1 MSLNALYA
9 IIDRVYVGHG
19 CGQDAMAGI
28 TLAFPIMMLFGA
40 FGVFVGAGHAALLSI
55 KLGEGD
61 RTACEKIL
69 GELVAFKLAFFCVL
83 PPLVFLFLDPILR
96 ATGGDGVTPGA
107 LEQAKVYLRIVL
119 FSHVFSHLA
128 YGLSATMRSE
138 GAVVPSMMC
147 MVVGFGVN
155 LVLDPIFIFGCG
167 MGVAGAAWAT
177 VIAMLVS
184 CLWAFAYYRPGHSA
198 VRLRLR
204 RIGFYRAY
212 AGRAA
217 GIGLSPAL
225 QQLMGSLINVS
236 MQIAFAKWAVDRA
249 SATTQIASLGVFQ
262 MVMMLFFMPIL
273 GVQQGLAPIIGY
285 CWGAR
290 SYARVRRVLLLGLAV
305 TTACCTFAALAQVL
319 VPEPIVRIFTDGAD
333 RAFLALAAGVL
344 DFDATLTVLEARGRF
359 MQEACEATPS
369 GMIAIVGASPAQLDE
384 LCAKTGCT
392 PANINSAAQVVLSG
406 DKAQIAAAA
415 ATAKELGIKRAIPL
429 ATAGAFHSKFMQPA
443 REKLAPVLD
452 GITFHAPKIP
462 VISNVTGRV
471 HSSNPAE
478 IKDVMLRQVTE
489 TTRWADDIAA
499 AKELGCTRFI
509 EFGPGKVL
517 SGLIK
522 KIDAALTTLNV
533 SDLATL
539 DATVSAL

>member
-1 MSLNALYA
+1 MSDCCVFAGQGAQVPGMGRDFAEADATAMELFDKANAVLGFDLKTVCFEGPAEALTKSNVCQPAIFVTSYA
-9 IIDRVYVGHG
+9 AYLALQKRR
-19 CGQDAMAGI
+19 ATPFAAAAG
-28 TLAFPIMMLFGA
+28 
-40 FGVFVGAGHAALLSI
+40 LS
-55 KLGEGD
+55 LGEW
-61 RTACEKIL
+61 
-69 GELVAFKLAFFCVL
+69 
-83 PPLVFLFLDPILR
+83 
-96 ATGGDGVTPGA
+96 GA
-107 LEQAKVYLRIVL
+107 L
-119 FSHVFSHLA
+119 
-128 YGLSATMRSE
+128 
-138 GAVVPSMMC
+138 C
-147 MVVGFGVN
+147 
-155 LVLDPIFIFGCG
+155 
-167 MGVAGAAWAT
+167 
-177 VIAMLVS
+177 
-184 CLWAFAYYRPGHSA
+184 
-198 VRLRLR
+198 
-204 RIGFYRAY
+204 
-212 AGRAA
+212 
-217 GIGLSPAL
+217 
-225 QQLMGSLINVS
+225 
-236 MQIAFAKWAVDRA
+236 
-249 SATTQIASLGVFQ
+249 
-262 MVMMLFFMPIL
+262 
-273 GVQQGLAPIIGY
+273 
-285 CWGAR
+285 
-290 SYARVRRVLLLGLAV
+290 
-305 TTACCTFAALAQVL
+305 
-319 VPEPIVRIFTDGAD
+319 
-333 RAFLALAAGVL
+333 AAGVL

-392 PANINSAAQVVLSG
+392 LANINSAAQVVLSG

-471 HSSNPAE
+471 HSADPAE

-499 AKELGCTRFI
+499 AKALGCTRFI

>member
-1 MSLNALYA
+1 MSKCCIFAGQGAQVPGMGKDFAEADSEIMGFFDKANAVLGFDLKKICFEGPAEELTKSNVCQPAIFVTSYA
-9 IIDRVYVGHG
+9 AYATLQKRRPTDFA
-19 CGQDAMAGI
+19 CAAG
-28 TLAFPIMMLFGA
+28 
-40 FGVFVGAGHAALLSI
+40 LS
-55 KLGEGD
+55 LGEW
-61 RTACEKIL
+61 
-69 GELVAFKLAFFCVL
+69 
-83 PPLVFLFLDPILR
+83 
-96 ATGGDGVTPGA
+96 GA
-107 LEQAKVYLRIVL
+107 L
-119 FSHVFSHLA
+119 
-128 YGLSATMRSE
+128 
-138 GAVVPSMMC
+138 C
-147 MVVGFGVN
+147 
-155 LVLDPIFIFGCG
+155 
-167 MGVAGAAWAT
+167 
-177 VIAMLVS
+177 
-184 CLWAFAYYRPGHSA
+184 
-198 VRLRLR
+198 
-204 RIGFYRAY
+204 
-212 AGRAA
+212 
-217 GIGLSPAL
+217 
-225 QQLMGSLINVS
+225 
-236 MQIAFAKWAVDRA
+236 
-249 SATTQIASLGVFQ
+249 
-262 MVMMLFFMPIL
+262 
-273 GVQQGLAPIIGY
+273 
-285 CWGAR
+285 
-290 SYARVRRVLLLGLAV
+290 
-305 TTACCTFAALAQVL
+305 
-319 VPEPIVRIFTDGAD
+319 
-333 RAFLALAAGVL
+333 AAGVL

-406 DKAQIAAAA
+406 DKAQIATAA

-471 HSSNPAE
+471 HSSDPAE

>member
-1 MSLNALYA
+1 MLDCCVFAGQGAQVPGMGRDFAEADATAMKLFDKANAVLGFDLKTVCFEGPAEALTKSNVCQPAIFVTSYA
-9 IIDRVYVGHG
+9 AYLALQKRR
-19 CGQDAMAGI
+19 ATPFAAAAG
-28 TLAFPIMMLFGA
+28 
-40 FGVFVGAGHAALLSI
+40 LS
-55 KLGEGD
+55 LGEW
-61 RTACEKIL
+61 
-69 GELVAFKLAFFCVL
+69 
-83 PPLVFLFLDPILR
+83 
-96 ATGGDGVTPGA
+96 GA
-107 LEQAKVYLRIVL
+107 L
-119 FSHVFSHLA
+119 
-128 YGLSATMRSE
+128 
-138 GAVVPSMMC
+138 C
-147 MVVGFGVN
+147 
-155 LVLDPIFIFGCG
+155 
-167 MGVAGAAWAT
+167 
-177 VIAMLVS
+177 
-184 CLWAFAYYRPGHSA
+184 
-198 VRLRLR
+198 
-204 RIGFYRAY
+204 
-212 AGRAA
+212 
-217 GIGLSPAL
+217 
-225 QQLMGSLINVS
+225 
-236 MQIAFAKWAVDRA
+236 
-249 SATTQIASLGVFQ
+249 
-262 MVMMLFFMPIL
+262 
-273 GVQQGLAPIIGY
+273 
-285 CWGAR
+285 
-290 SYARVRRVLLLGLAV
+290 
-305 TTACCTFAALAQVL
+305 
-319 VPEPIVRIFTDGAD
+319 
-333 RAFLALAAGVL
+333 AAGVL

-406 DKAQIAAAA
+406 DKAQIATAAT
-415 ATAKELGIKRAIPL
+415 TAKELGIKRAIPL

-471 HSSNPAE
+471 HSSDPAE

-533 SDLATL
+533 SDLTTL

>member
-1 MSLNALYA
+1 MSDCCVFAGQGAQVPGMGKDFAEADATAMELFDKANAVLGFDLKTICFEGPAEALTKSNVCQPAIFVTSYA
-9 IIDRVYVGHG
+9 AYLALQKRR
-19 CGQDAMAGI
+19 AMPFAAAAG
-28 TLAFPIMMLFGA
+28 
-40 FGVFVGAGHAALLSI
+40 LS
-55 KLGEGD
+55 LGEW
-61 RTACEKIL
+61 
-69 GELVAFKLAFFCVL
+69 
-83 PPLVFLFLDPILR
+83 
-96 ATGGDGVTPGA
+96 GA
-107 LEQAKVYLRIVL
+107 L
-119 FSHVFSHLA
+119 
-128 YGLSATMRSE
+128 
-138 GAVVPSMMC
+138 C
-147 MVVGFGVN
+147 
-155 LVLDPIFIFGCG
+155 
-167 MGVAGAAWAT
+167 
-177 VIAMLVS
+177 
-184 CLWAFAYYRPGHSA
+184 
-198 VRLRLR
+198 
-204 RIGFYRAY
+204 
-212 AGRAA
+212 
-217 GIGLSPAL
+217 
-225 QQLMGSLINVS
+225 
-236 MQIAFAKWAVDRA
+236 
-249 SATTQIASLGVFQ
+249 
-262 MVMMLFFMPIL
+262 
-273 GVQQGLAPIIGY
+273 
-285 CWGAR
+285 
-290 SYARVRRVLLLGLAV
+290 
-305 TTACCTFAALAQVL
+305 
-319 VPEPIVRIFTDGAD
+319 
-333 RAFLALAAGVL
+333 AAGVL

-406 DKAQIAAAA
+406 DKAQIAVAAT
-415 ATAKELGIKRAIPL
+415 TAKELGIKRAIPL

-462 VISNVTGRV
+462 VISNVTGKV
-471 HSSNPAE
+471 HSSDPAE

>member
-1 MSLNALYA
+1 MSDCCVFAGQGAQVPGMGKDFAEADATAMELFDKANAVLGFDLKTICFEGPAEALTKSNVCQPAIFVTSYA
-9 IIDRVYVGHG
+9 AYLALQKRR
-19 CGQDAMAGI
+19 ATPFAAAAG
-28 TLAFPIMMLFGA
+28 
-40 FGVFVGAGHAALLSI
+40 LS
-55 KLGEGD
+55 LGEW
-61 RTACEKIL
+61 
-69 GELVAFKLAFFCVL
+69 
-83 PPLVFLFLDPILR
+83 
-96 ATGGDGVTPGA
+96 GA
-107 LEQAKVYLRIVL
+107 L
-119 FSHVFSHLA
+119 
-128 YGLSATMRSE
+128 
-138 GAVVPSMMC
+138 C
-147 MVVGFGVN
+147 
-155 LVLDPIFIFGCG
+155 
-167 MGVAGAAWAT
+167 
-177 VIAMLVS
+177 
-184 CLWAFAYYRPGHSA
+184 
-198 VRLRLR
+198 
-204 RIGFYRAY
+204 
-212 AGRAA
+212 
-217 GIGLSPAL
+217 
-225 QQLMGSLINVS
+225 
-236 MQIAFAKWAVDRA
+236 
-249 SATTQIASLGVFQ
+249 
-262 MVMMLFFMPIL
+262 
-273 GVQQGLAPIIGY
+273 
-285 CWGAR
+285 
-290 SYARVRRVLLLGLAV
+290 
-305 TTACCTFAALAQVL
+305 
-319 VPEPIVRIFTDGAD
+319 
-333 RAFLALAAGVL
+333 AAGVL
-344 DFDATLTVLEARGRF
+344 DFDSTLTVLEARGRF

-462 VISNVTGRV
+462 VISNVTGKV
-471 HSSNPAE
+471 HSSDPAK